1 MSVLGVKGSGWLCK
15 FPRLI
20 NHNIVTLNIFG
31 QCTKKCSG
39 RVTAQGIIIG
49 SFEIK
54 LSIKVSKYQLNNNNN
69 NKKKQILHSYTVP
82 CHQLLRNLQ
91 KYSISHSCDLYRFS
105 STFLCCN
112 PTTSMYWKEMKEI
125 YFIQV
130 PKRNFHGILPLTAN
144 ALTLHTQNWPWQI
157 NSLV

>member
-31 QCTKKCSG
+31 QCTKKCSS
-39 RVTAQGIIIG
+39 RVTTQGIIIG

-54 LSIKVSKYQLNNNNN
+54 LSIKVSTGQQQQQQ
-69 NKKKQILHSYTVP
+69 KQILHGYTVP
-82 CHQLLRNLQ
+82 CRQLLRNLR

-112 PTTSMYWKEMKEI
+112 PTTSMYWKEMKET

>member
-31 QCTKKCSG
+31 QCTKKCSS
-39 RVTAQGIIIG
+39 RVTTQGIIIG

-54 LSIKVSKYQLNNNNN
+54 LSIKVSTGQQQQQQQ
-69 NKKKQILHSYTVP
+69 KQILHGYTVP
-82 CHQLLRNLQ
+82 CRQLLRNLQ

-125 YFIQV
+125 YFLQV

>member
-39 RVTAQGIIIG
+39 RVTTQGIIIG

-54 LSIKVSKYQLNNNNN
+54 LSIKVSKYQLKYNN
-69 NKKKQILHSYTVP
+69 NKKTNST
-82 CHQLLRNLQ
+82 QL
-91 KYSISHSCDLYRFS
+91 YSTLPPVTEKFAKIQYFS
-105 STFLCCN
+105 FL
-112 PTTSMYWKEMKEI
+112 
-125 YFIQV
+125 
-130 PKRNFHGILPLTAN
+130 
-144 ALTLHTQNWPWQI
+144 
-157 NSLV
+157 

>member
-54 LSIKVSKYQLNNNNN
+54 LSIKVSKYQSIKVSTEQQQQQQ
-69 NKKKQILHSYTVP
+69 KKTNST
-82 CHQLLRNLQ
+82 QL
-91 KYSISHSCDLYRFS
+91 YSTLPPVTEKFAKIQYFS
-105 STFLCCN
+105 FL
-112 PTTSMYWKEMKEI
+112 
-125 YFIQV
+125 
-130 PKRNFHGILPLTAN
+130 
-144 ALTLHTQNWPWQI
+144 
-157 NSLV
+157 

>member
-69 NKKKQILHSYTVP
+69 NKKTTTNST
-82 CHQLLRNLQ
+82 QL
-91 KYSISHSCDLYRFS
+91 YSTLPPVTEKFAKIQYFS
-105 STFLCCN
+105 FL
-112 PTTSMYWKEMKEI
+112 
-125 YFIQV
+125 
-130 PKRNFHGILPLTAN
+130 
-144 ALTLHTQNWPWQI
+144 
-157 NSLV
+157 

>member
-39 RVTAQGIIIG
+39 RVTTQGIIVG

-54 LSIKVSKYQLNNNNN
+54 LSIKVSTEQQQQQ
-69 NKKKQILHSYTVP
+69 KKKTNST
-82 CHQLLRNLQ
+82 QL
-91 KYSISHSCDLYRFS
+91 YSTLPPVTEKFAKIQYFS
-105 STFLCCN
+105 FL
-112 PTTSMYWKEMKEI
+112 
-125 YFIQV
+125 
-130 PKRNFHGILPLTAN
+130 
-144 ALTLHTQNWPWQI
+144 
-157 NSLV
+157 

>member
-39 RVTAQGIIIG
+39 RVTTQGIIIG

-54 LSIKVSKYQLNNNNN
+54 LSIKVSKYQLNYNN
-69 NKKKQILHSYTVP
+69 NKKTNST
-82 CHQLLRNLQ
+82 QL
-91 KYSISHSCDLYRFS
+91 YSTLPPVTEKFAKIQYFS
-105 STFLCCN
+105 FL
-112 PTTSMYWKEMKEI
+112 
-125 YFIQV
+125 
-130 PKRNFHGILPLTAN
+130 
-144 ALTLHTQNWPWQI
+144 
-157 NSLV
+157 

>member
-54 LSIKVSKYQLNNNNN
+54 LSIKVSKYQLNYNN
-69 NKKKQILHSYTVP
+69 NKKTNST
-82 CHQLLRNLQ
+82 QL
-91 KYSISHSCDLYRFS
+91 YSTLPPVTEKFAKIQYFS
-105 STFLCCN
+105 FL
-112 PTTSMYWKEMKEI
+112 
-125 YFIQV
+125 
-130 PKRNFHGILPLTAN
+130 
-144 ALTLHTQNWPWQI
+144 
-157 NSLV
+157 

>member
-39 RVTAQGIIIG
+39 RVTTQVIIVG

-54 LSIKVSKYQLNNNNN
+54 LSIKVSTEQQQQQ
-69 NKKKQILHSYTVP
+69 KKKTNST
-82 CHQLLRNLQ
+82 QL
-91 KYSISHSCDLYRFS
+91 YSTLPPVTEKFAKIQYFS
-105 STFLCCN
+105 FL
-112 PTTSMYWKEMKEI
+112 W
-125 YFIQV
+125 
-130 PKRNFHGILPLTAN
+130 
-144 ALTLHTQNWPWQI
+144 
-157 NSLV
+157 LV

>member
-54 LSIKVSKYQLNNNNN
+54 LSIKVSTEQQQQQQKKTTNSTQL
-69 NKKKQILHSYTVP
+69 
-82 CHQLLRNLQ
+82 
-91 KYSISHSCDLYRFS
+91 YSTLPPVTEKFAKIQYFS
-105 STFLCCN
+105 FL
-112 PTTSMYWKEMKEI
+112 
-125 YFIQV
+125 
-130 PKRNFHGILPLTAN
+130 
-144 ALTLHTQNWPWQI
+144 
-157 NSLV
+157 

>member
-39 RVTAQGIIIG
+39 RV
-49 SFEIK
+49 SPRYNNWLFWNKIK
-54 LSIKVSKYQLNNNNN
+54 YQSIKVSTEQQQQQ
-69 NKKKQILHSYTVP
+69 KKKQILHSYTVP

>member
-39 RVTAQGIIIG
+39 RVTTQGIIVG

-54 LSIKVSKYQLNNNNN
+54 LSIKVSTEQQQQQQQKK
-69 NKKKQILHSYTVP
+69 NKFYTVIQYLATSYWEICENTVFLILVTCIGFQALSFAVIP
-82 CHQLLRNLQ
+82 QLQCTEKKWKRYISFKYPKGISMEYCHLQ
-91 KYSISHSCDLYRFS
+91 QML
-105 STFLCCN
+105 
-112 PTTSMYWKEMKEI
+112 
-125 YFIQV
+125 
-130 PKRNFHGILPLTAN
+130 
-144 ALTLHTQNWPWQI
+144 
-157 NSLV
+157 

>member
-39 RVTAQGIIIG
+39 RVTTRGIIIG

-54 LSIKVSKYQLNNNNN
+54 LSIKVSKYQLNYNN
-69 NKKKQILHSYTVP
+69 NKKTNST
-82 CHQLLRNLQ
+82 QL
-91 KYSISHSCDLYRFS
+91 YSTLPPVTEKFAKIQYFS
-105 STFLCCN
+105 FL
-112 PTTSMYWKEMKEI
+112 
-125 YFIQV
+125 
-130 PKRNFHGILPLTAN
+130 
-144 ALTLHTQNWPWQI
+144 
-157 NSLV
+157 

>member
-20 NHNIVTLNIFG
+20 KHNIVTLNVFG

-54 LSIKVSKYQLNNNNN
+54 LSIKVSKYQ
-69 NKKKQILHSYTVP
+69 
-82 CHQLLRNLQ
+82 
-91 KYSISHSCDLYRFS
+91 SI
-105 STFLCCN
+105 N
-112 PTTSMYWKEMKEI
+112 
-125 YFIQV
+125 
-130 PKRNFHGILPLTAN
+130 
-144 ALTLHTQNWPWQI
+144 
-157 NSLV
+157 

>member
-31 QCTKKCSG
+31 KCTKKCSG
-39 RVTAQGIIIG
+39 RVTTQGIIIG

-69 NKKKQILHSYTVP
+69 NNKKTNST
-82 CHQLLRNLQ
+82 QL
-91 KYSISHSCDLYRFS
+91 YSTLPPVTEKFAKIQYFS
-105 STFLCCN
+105 FL
-112 PTTSMYWKEMKEI
+112 
-125 YFIQV
+125 
-130 PKRNFHGILPLTAN
+130 
-144 ALTLHTQNWPWQI
+144 
-157 NSLV
+157 

>member
-39 RVTAQGIIIG
+39 RVTTQGIIIG

-54 LSIKVSKYQLNNNNN
+54 LSIKVSKYQLNYNI
-69 NKKKQILHSYTVP
+69 NKKTNST
-82 CHQLLRNLQ
+82 QL
-91 KYSISHSCDLYRFS
+91 YSTLPPVTEKFAKIQYFS
-105 STFLCCN
+105 FL
-112 PTTSMYWKEMKEI
+112 
-125 YFIQV
+125 
-130 PKRNFHGILPLTAN
+130 
-144 ALTLHTQNWPWQI
+144 
-157 NSLV
+157 

>member
-39 RVTAQGIIIG
+39 KVTTQGIIVG

-54 LSIKVSKYQLNNNNN
+54 LSIKVSTEQQQQQQQQQ
-69 NKKKQILHSYTVP
+69 KQILHSYTVP
-82 CHQLLRNLQ
+82 CRQLLRNLQ

>member
-39 RVTAQGIIIG
+39 RV
-49 SFEIK
+49 SPRYNNWLFWNKIK
-54 LSIKVSKYQLNNNNN
+54 YQSIKVSTELQQQK
-69 NKKKQILHSYTVP
+69 NKFYTVIQYLAASYWEICKNTVFLILVTCIGFQALSFAVIP
-82 CHQLLRNLQ
+82 QLQCTEKKWKRYISFKYPKGISMEYCHLQ
-91 KYSISHSCDLYRFS
+91 QML
-105 STFLCCN
+105 
-112 PTTSMYWKEMKEI
+112 
-125 YFIQV
+125 
-130 PKRNFHGILPLTAN
+130 
-144 ALTLHTQNWPWQI
+144 I

>member
-54 LSIKVSKYQLNNNNN
+54 LSIKVSKYQLDNNN
-69 NKKKQILHSYTVP
+69 NKKTNST
-82 CHQLLRNLQ
+82 QL
-91 KYSISHSCDLYRFS
+91 YSTLPPVTEKFAKIQYFS
-105 STFLCCN
+105 FL
-112 PTTSMYWKEMKEI
+112 
-125 YFIQV
+125 
-130 PKRNFHGILPLTAN
+130 
-144 ALTLHTQNWPWQI
+144 
-157 NSLV
+157 

>member
-39 RVTAQGIIIG
+39 RVTTQGIIIG

-54 LSIKVSKYQLNNNNN
+54 IKYQSINWTTTTTTT
-69 NKKKQILHSYTVP
+69 KKQILHSYTVP
-82 CHQLLRNLQ
+82 CHQLLRNLR

>member
-39 RVTAQGIIIG
+39 RVTTQGIIIG

-69 NKKKQILHSYTVP
+69 KKTNST
-82 CHQLLRNLQ
+82 QL
-91 KYSISHSCDLYRFS
+91 YSTLPPVTEKFAKIQYFS
-105 STFLCCN
+105 FL
-112 PTTSMYWKEMKEI
+112 
-125 YFIQV
+125 
-130 PKRNFHGILPLTAN
+130 
-144 ALTLHTQNWPWQI
+144 
-157 NSLV
+157 

>member
-39 RVTAQGIIIG
+39 RVTTQGIIIG

-54 LSIKVSKYQLNNNNN
+54 LSTKVSKYQLDNNNNNN
-69 NKKKQILHSYTVP
+69 NKNKFYMVIQYLAASYWEICENTVFLILVTCIGFQALSFAVIPQLQCTEKKWKRYISSKYP
-82 CHQLLRNLQ
+82 KGISMEYCHLQ
-91 KYSISHSCDLYRFS
+91 QML
-105 STFLCCN
+105 
-112 PTTSMYWKEMKEI
+112 
-125 YFIQV
+125 
-130 PKRNFHGILPLTAN
+130 
-144 ALTLHTQNWPWQI
+144 
-157 NSLV
+157 

>member
-39 RVTAQGIIIG
+39 RVKGIIIG

-54 LSIKVSKYQLNNNNN
+54 LSIKVSKYQ
-69 NKKKQILHSYTVP
+69 
-82 CHQLLRNLQ
+82 
-91 KYSISHSCDLYRFS
+91 SI
-105 STFLCCN
+105 N
-112 PTTSMYWKEMKEI
+112 
-125 YFIQV
+125 
-130 PKRNFHGILPLTAN
+130 
-144 ALTLHTQNWPWQI
+144 
-157 NSLV
+157 

>member
-1 MSVLGVKGSGWLCK
+1 MSALGVKGSGWLCK

-69 NKKKQILHSYTVP
+69 KKKTNST
-82 CHQLLRNLQ
+82 QL
-91 KYSISHSCDLYRFS
+91 YSTLPPVTEKFAKIQYFS
-105 STFLCCN
+105 FL
-112 PTTSMYWKEMKEI
+112 
-125 YFIQV
+125 
-130 PKRNFHGILPLTAN
+130 
-144 ALTLHTQNWPWQI
+144 
-157 NSLV
+157 

>member
-69 NKKKQILHSYTVP
+69 NKKTNST
-82 CHQLLRNLQ
+82 QL
-91 KYSISHSCDLYRFS
+91 YSTLPPVTEKFAKIQYFS
-105 STFLCCN
+105 FL
-112 PTTSMYWKEMKEI
+112 
-125 YFIQV
+125 
-130 PKRNFHGILPLTAN
+130 
-144 ALTLHTQNWPWQI
+144 
-157 NSLV
+157 